1 MNFSSIAGSGAVTV
15 ERYEGGPANPAFAG
29 TPPINIS
36 QYHWFATQT
45 GLSSFAT
52 ELRFDLSRFSG
63 GIPHPRSV
71 TIYSRAARGSGTFTP
86 LSTIFDSTSNQ
97 LRATVNSFSEFIFGS
112 DDNALTDVRTGA
124 VFPASY
130 ALEQNYPNPFN
141 PVTEIKFYVPQEN
154 IQQENVRQDNIL
166 PHMTLRVYDV
176 LGRVVATL
184 VDGIREAGVHS
195 VRWDASN
202 MASGIYFYR
211 LDAGKFV
218 DVKKMVLL
226 R

>member
-1 MNFSSIAGSGAVTV
+1 
-15 ERYEGGPANPAFAG
+15 
-29 TPPINIS
+29 
-36 QYHWFATQT
+36 
-45 GLSSFAT
+45 
-52 ELRFDLSRFSG
+52 
-63 GIPHPRSV
+63 
-71 TIYSRAARGSGTFTP
+71 
-86 LSTIFDSTSNQ
+86 
-97 LRATVNSFSEFIFGS
+97 
-112 DDNALTDVRTGA
+112 
-124 VFPASY
+124 
-130 ALEQNYPNPFN
+130 
-141 PVTEIKFYVPQEN
+141 
-154 IQQENVRQDNIL
+154 
-166 PHMTLRVYDV
+166 MTLRVYDV